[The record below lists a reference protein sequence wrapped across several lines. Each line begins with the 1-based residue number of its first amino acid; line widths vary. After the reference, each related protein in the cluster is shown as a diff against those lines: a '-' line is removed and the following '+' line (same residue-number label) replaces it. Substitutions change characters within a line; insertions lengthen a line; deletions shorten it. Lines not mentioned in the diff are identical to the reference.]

1 MDRPQI
7 PLNALRAFEAA
18 ARHKNFT
25 RAAIELCVTQ
35 AALSHQI
42 KALEARLGVKL
53 FRRLPRGVMLT
64 DEGMALLPVLG
75 DAFDRI
81 GATLDR
87 FEGGRFRT
95 VLAVG
100 MVGTFAVGW
109 LMPRL
114 ERFTAAHPE
123 IDLRILTN
131 NNRADLAGEGLDL
144 AIRFGDGDWP
154 GVVAHPVLKAPLIP
168 MAPRQMAGMD
178 ITRLPLLRSYR
189 ADEWPRWFDAAG
201 LPTPRLAGPVFDSAL
216 ALALASAS
224 GAGAALLPLPIFGGG
239 KTVAGLLPLSSISVD
254 VGSYWLTRARS
265 RPETAAMAAFRH
277 WLVTTAAKE
286 ARG

>member
-1 MDRPQI
+1 
-7 PLNALRAFEAA
+7 
-18 ARHKNFT
+18 
-25 RAAIELCVTQ
+25 
-35 AALSHQI
+35 
-42 KALEARLGVKL
+42 
-53 FRRLPRGVMLT
+53 
-64 DEGMALLPVLG
+64 MALMPVLG
-75 DAFDRI
+75 QAFDNI

-87 FEGGRFRT
+87 FQGGRFRT

-114 ERFTAAHPE
+114 DRFTAAHPE

-154 GVVAHPVLKAPLIP
+154 GLVAHPVLKAPLIP
-168 MAPRQMAGMD
+168 MAPRHMAGLEVAK
-178 ITRLPLLRSYR
+178 LPLLRSYR
-189 ADEWPRWFDAAG
+189 SDEWPRWFDAAG
-201 LPTPRLAGPVFDSAL
+201 LPLPRLSGPVFDSGL
-216 ALALASAS
+216 ALALASAA
-224 GAGAALLPLPIFGGG
+224 GGGAALLPLPIFGGG
-239 KTVAGLLPLSSISVD
+239 KTVPGLLPLSSISVD

-265 RPETAAMAAFRH
+265 RPETAAMAAFRT